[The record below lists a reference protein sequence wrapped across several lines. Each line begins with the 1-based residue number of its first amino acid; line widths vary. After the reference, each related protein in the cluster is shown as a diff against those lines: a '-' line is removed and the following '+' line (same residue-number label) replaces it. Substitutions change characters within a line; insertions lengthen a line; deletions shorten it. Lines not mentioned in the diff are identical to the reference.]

1 LFGRNDETP
10 DRNNIERVLVD
21 QQCRHPKAARRCRR
35 RGRLDKLDPMT
46 ARQFVHF
53 LKPNLPIRIS
63 KVTPDNDIST
73 IQAPRIL
80 EEQVA
85 KEVLARARDEVLRK
99 TARFTLPKNLW
110 QRIEDQI
117 EADPVLRWDPAMDAI
132 IARVVP

>member
-1 LFGRNDETP
+1 
-10 DRNNIERVLVD
+10 
-21 QQCRHPKAARRCRR
+21 
-35 RGRLDKLDPMT
+35 MT

-99 TARFTLPKNLW
+99 TARFTPPKNLW

-117 EADPVLRWDPAMDAI
+117 EADPILRWDLAMDAI
-132 IARVVP
+132 IAPVVS